1 MGYIKSFLHD
11 DDNLAITIAPLF
23 LQNRRA
29 INDDKFK
36 HLSMW
41 DFLWCIF
48 VFLLYVMSVSTDI
61 QPRMYVL
68 SIQSCNIFD
77 KDFLF
82 QIFKSFSSNLGQFN
96 FESKDT
102 SVINVLLISR
112 HWGEVEK
119 SAISLTEKLTISLT
133 PDSGQ
138 TRGIK
143 WRTSSYQ

>member
-11 DDNLAITIAPLF
+11 DDHLAITIAPLI
-23 LQNRRA
+23 LQNRQA
-29 INDDKFK
+29 LNGHKFK

-41 DFLWCIF
+41 DFLWSIF

-61 QPRMYVL
+61 QPGMYVL

-77 KDFLF
+77 KDCLNF
-82 QIFKSFSSNLGQFN
+82 IKLGTVY

-102 SVINVLLISR
+102 SVKNVLLISR

-119 SAISLTEKLTISLT
+119 SAISLTEKSAISIT
-133 PDSGQ
+133 PDSGR
-138 TRGIK
+138 TRGTI